1 MKIWIM
7 PKNTSLKFVVSF
19 EINFDLVKYNFRAH
33 PLRHLLEW
41 RFLYCDI
48 SVTSAICEKT
58 VKF

>member
-1 MKIWIM
+1 MNHAENI
-7 PKNTSLKFVVSF
+7 SLKFMVIL
-19 EINFDLVKYNFRAH
+19 EIYFDRANYNFRAH

-41 RFLYCDI
+41 RFPYCDI

>member
-1 MKIWIM
+1 MNHAENI
-7 PKNTSLKFVVSF
+7 SLKFVVIL
-19 EINFDLVKYNFRAH
+19 ETYFDRANYNFRAH

-41 RFLYCDI
+41 RFPYCDI

>member
-1 MKIWIM
+1 MTIWIM
-7 PKNTSLKFVVSF
+7 PENTSLKFVVSF
-19 EINFDLVKYNFRAH
+19 EINFDRVKYNFRAQ

>member
-1 MKIWIM
+1 MNDAENI
-7 PKNTSLKFVVSF
+7 SLKFVVIL
-19 EINFDLVKYNFRAH
+19 EIYFDRANYNFRAH

-41 RFLYCDI
+41 RFSYCDI

>member
-1 MKIWIM
+1 MTIWIM

-19 EINFDLVKYNFRAH
+19 EIYFDRVKYNFRAH

-41 RFLYCDI
+41 RFPYCDI
-48 SVTSAICEKT
+48 SVTSAIWEKT